1 MGTVTSIEDWRSERL
16 REDPAERLE
25 VAVESLDAVM
35 RAGPL
40 GRLAEPDM
48 ERELLA
54 ITGAVSLG
62 MLEDAVDRA
71 ERLRERLLRRA
82 RSGG

>member
-62 MLEDAVDRA
+62 MLEDAADRA